1 MRLPILGWEICY
13 ATKDGEL
20 IVANSAE
27 LLKSVLGSATKKPL
41 IELPVEAIDDFTV
54 VRFDQRK
61 SAFDD
66 IMKTLDK
73 DGALP
78 DADSKKLADAFF
90 SGNIGSL
97 LDVASGVR
105 RIEIARRSSSN
116 GLHVEIHFVL
126 HPSG

>member
-1 MRLPILGWEICY
+1 MLGWEICY
-13 ATKDGEL
+13 AIKDGEL
-20 IVANSAE
+20 IVANSIQM
-27 LLKSVLGSATKKPL
+27 LKAVLDSPAKQRSV
-41 IELPVEAIDDFTV
+41 ELPADATDDVTI

-73 DGALP
+73 DGAAP
-78 DADSKKLADAFF
+78 DADSQKLSEAFF

-97 LDVASGVR
+97 LDVASDVS
-105 RIEIARRSSSN
+105 RIEIIRRASST

-126 HPSG
+126 N